1 MDPQQRL
8 TLEVSY
14 EAFENAGVPI
24 DKLSNSQTG
33 CYMGGFTSDWR
44 EAMTRDAEAAPMY
57 TGTGVGSEFISNRV
71 SWFFNMKGPSFTL
84 NTACSSSLVAFHL
97 ACQSLRTRESN
108 MAIAGGVS
116 VHLNPDFFMYL
127 SNQGFLGQEGRSK
140 TFDAKGDGYGR
151 GEGCGVV
158 VLKRV
163 EDAIRD
169 GDNIRAIVRGTGV
182 NQDGKTKGITLPN
195 AVAQAE
201 LIRSTYASAGLNLG
215 DTQYFEA
222 HVSIPSYAMLTAIA
236 NMNIGHRNASR

>member
-1 MDPQQRL
+1 
-8 TLEVSY
+8 
-14 EAFENAGVPI
+14 
-24 DKLSNSQTG
+24 
-33 CYMGGFTSDWR
+33 
-44 EAMTRDAEAAPMY
+44 
-57 TGTGVGSEFISNRV
+57 
-71 SWFFNMKGPSFTL
+71 
-84 NTACSSSLVAFHL
+84 
-97 ACQSLRTRESN
+97 

-140 TFDAKGDGYGR
+140 TFDASGDGYGR
-151 GEGCGVV
+151 GEGCGVI

-201 LIRSTYASAGLNLG
+201 LIKATYQSAGLDMS

-222 HVSIPSYAMLTAIA
+222 HVRTSVE
-236 NMNIGHRNASR
+236 